1 MAERSPFD
9 RCDRPHQCVST
20 SPCARLRVDALPGLH
35 GVPRTVYSHA
45 RGVCRPGSVEPEL
58 NGLPALVAANCSLT
72 GLGDQAGPEPE
83 APAVT
88 CGQHPRPPS
97 AEQTEEALATL
108 RQRARALRGCSPGE
122 RSRTFARRRAWPS
135 PGGNRGVVDVLAGRP
150 PGHRPAAGADCG
162 RTGPGSLMT
171 ASRLEEREP

>member
-1 MAERSPFD
+1 MSAGRD
-9 RCDRPHQCVST
+9 V
-20 SPCARLRVDALPGLH
+20 ARRVANLRAADEPLALQQTVAIVLDLPGDPPA
-35 GVPRTVYSHA
+35 GAET
-45 RGVCRPGSVEPEL
+45 
-58 NGLPALVAANCSLT
+58 LPDANCSLT

-88 CGQHPRPPS
+88 RGQRPRPQSP
-97 AEQTEEALATL
+97 EQREEALATL

-150 PGHRPAAGADCG
+150 PGHRPAAGCKDQDDEQKRDG
-162 RTGPGSLMT
+162 L
-171 ASRLEEREP
+171 